1 MAPATAIA
9 ANTRLTYRHQ
19 RHDRYS
25 VSTPPRISPTA
36 PPPDATE
43 PKTPK
48 ALPRSRGSVNVLTR
62 VPRADG
68 ARTAPNAPCSAR
80 AVTKTTN
87 DPAAPPIAEAM
98 ANPTRPVMNTHLRLN
113 MSPSRPPTSSRLPN
127 ASAYA
132 DTNHCRSPLEKPS
145 ACWADGSAMFTIV
158 PSSTS
163 ISWATAA
170 TTRTSQRRSAGA
182 VRRSRVA
189 EGVVTD
195 VIRVPSYGPILA
207 PSQVKSHHHILVIR
221 APKAAGAGSKALA
234 PRHQPRCVTSRNR
247 NGQQRLRPAFGCG

>member
-25 VSTPPRISPTA
+25 VSTPPMISPTA
-36 PPPDATE
+36 LPPAATE

-48 ALPRSRGSVNVLTR
+48 ARPRSRWLVNVLTR
-62 VPRADG
+62 VPRAAG
-68 ARTAPNAPCSAR
+68 ARTAPKAPCSAR
-80 AVTKTTN
+80 AATRTTN
-87 DPAAPPIAEAM
+87 EPAAPPIAEAI
-98 ANPTRPVMNTHLRLN
+98 AKPTRLVMNTHLRLK

-127 ASAYA
+127 DSAYA
-132 DTNHCRSPLEKPS
+132 VTTHCRSPLEKPS

-170 TTRTSQRRSAGA
+170 TTRTSQGRSAGA

-189 EGVVTD
+189 EEVVTD
-195 VIRVPSYGPILA
+195 DIKVHA
-207 PSQVKSHHHILVIR
+207 PFSLGR
-221 APKAAGAGSKALA
+221 AYIGQT
-234 PRHQPRCVTSRNR
+234 QPTRTPWSRPTD
-247 NGQQRLRPAFGCG
+247 QFLPPAR

>member
-25 VSTPPRISPTA
+25 VSAPPRISPMA
-36 PPPDATE
+36 LPPAATE

-48 ALPRSRGSVNVLTR
+48 ARPRSRWLVNVLTR
-62 VPRADG
+62 VPRAAG
-68 ARTAPNAPCSAR
+68 ARTAPKAPCSAR
-80 AVTKTTN
+80 AATRTTN
-87 DPAAPPIAEAM
+87 EPAAPPIAEAI
-98 ANPTRPVMNTHLRLN
+98 AKPTRLVINTHLRLK

-127 ASAYA
+127 DSAYA
-132 DTNHCRSPLEKPS
+132 VTTHWRSPLEKPS

-163 ISWATAA
+163 INWATAA
-170 TTRTSQRRSAGA
+170 TTRTSQRLSAGA

-189 EGVVTD
+189 ED
-195 VIRVPSYGPILA
+195 VIADDIRSIPPLHLA
-207 PSQVKSHHHILVIR
+207 EH
-221 APKAAGAGSKALA
+221 
-234 PRHQPRCVTSRNR
+234 
-247 NGQQRLRPAFGCG
+247 